1 MTHYEPRDDAAY
13 ALVRSGKIMDIVE
26 SRYGGHA
33 RDVVQNIFLLGHTKV
48 SDLVEA
54 YESQQKQPTNGT
66 SNGHPA
72 VNGVNGH
79 AKANIATNGQLD
91 GILIELLELG
101 LIEPVVERMFRSP
114 ADTRLDAEKAVLK
127 TYGPD
132 GVKGKSIITWQEQ
145 TDEAVE
151 MQASEDREWRSKVR
165 KRSNGVLTNGING
178 SGKRRR
184 LSHGS
189 GSVNGDHAY
198 EDDGTRLDVGTSSF
212 SKQDESVC

>member
-1 MTHYEPRDDAAY
+1 VTHYEPRDDAAY

-48 SDLVEA
+48 SDLAEA
-54 YESQQKQPTNGT
+54 YESQQQHSANGT
-66 SNGHPA
+66 SNGHGT

-79 AKANIATNGQLD
+79 AKANMATNGQLD
-91 GILIELLELG
+91 RILIELLELG

-114 ADTRLDAEKAVLK
+114 ADMRLDMEKNELK
-127 TYGPD
+127 TFPD
-132 GVKGKSIITWQEQ
+132 GVKGKSIQTLQTQ
-145 TDEAVE
+145 TDEAMVTQE
-151 MQASEDREWRSKVR
+151 HENREWRSKVR

-198 EDDGTRLDVGTSSF
+198 EDDGTRLDVGFSSF
-212 SKQDESVC
+212 SKQYESVC